1 MTTYKLKW
9 EGSSPDGDRAHRK
22 GLPNSVI
29 AASRAQA
36 LRFLA
41 DMLDA
46 QKARYIPKKLTIT
59 ALRNR

>member
-9 EGSSPDGDRAHRK
+9 EGSAPEGDRAHRK
-22 GLPNSVI
+22 GLPNAVI

-41 DMLDA
+41 DMLDV
-46 QKARYIPKKLTIT
+46 QKARYIPRRLTIT
-59 ALRNR
+59 AQRGK

>member
-9 EGSSPDGDRAHRK
+9 EGPSPDGDRAHRK
-22 GLPNSVI
+22 GLPNAII
-29 AASRAQA
+29 ATSRAQA

-46 QKARYIPKKLTIT
+46 QMARHIPKKLTIT
-59 ALRNR
+59 AMRNK